1 MKKIF
6 SMFITIQLL
15 FSLFGFSVL
24 GAETVITGKE
34 TYSGKDYNWTLNLET
49 NTLTFHGEGHF
60 YLPNTKIYI
69 SEKIDNLY
77 VNVFDKYVDKIKKIS
92 IEGYDDIATI
102 DLIDYKYLEEIILGS
117 SVEAISAFKSSA
129 FKGEFGSTF
138 KKFTVDPANAS
149 YKSVDGVLYDKDMN
163 LIMYPVGKT
172 DEKWIAPENIADCKA
187 SIYSDFLK
195 EVIIPENVGRCEL
208 GIGGNQL
215 QNVYVYSKEACCV
228 GNGYDNNNEVIT
240 YMYKDSNA
248 LKYATSIICQL
259 KKQVE
264 INIKLMDGELDTKGT
279 YHDNINW
286 IYKKETKTL
295 IISGEGKIPGVANHT
310 NENGEIP
317 YWYLKSEVP
326 YWYLYMGSID
336 TLVIKNGITVPGF
349 NTLYFVPDPKNIYLP
364 KSLESFGYWSFSG
377 EWGASDFCE
386 NVYYEGSESE
396 YKKIEEFDPFWNLQ
410 VHYNTSYIKDFSNVK
425 FLNKEY
431 TYDGTEKSISVTG
444 TLPTGANIE
453 YTNEKATNAGTYN
466 ATAKITCEGY
476 NDLTLNATLKINPK
490 NLTVSGLTAQNK
502 KYDGTD
508 TANLSGGSLNGK
520 ISGDDVNAD
529 IPVTGKFANANA
541 GNNIAVSV
549 DNITLTGTK
558 KDNYTLT
565 QPTGL
570 KANIEKAEITVSAN
584 DKQMVKGGAIPKLDY
599 ATIGELY
606 GNDKITG
613 ELKVNTDGKTV
624 GDFDI
629 TQGTLAVS
637 LNYKL
642 TFEKGKLSVVDKTP
656 QNITVSEI
664 GEKTYGDEA
673 FKISATADENAN
685 LSNFSYES
693 DNKDIAEVT
702 ADGTITIKA
711 AGEANIKVKEPGND
725 DYAAFE
731 KTIKLVVKKK
741 GVEIKSIN
749 IDDKTAALDGVLTE
763 DTDKVT
769 VDFEKVTVEI
779 TGEADETSSN
789 VILKNFALKGKKAAN
804 YEIITNA
811 FESVIANDKIVN
823 VSVKG
828 ENCVL
833 TGGAKY
839 LKGTSVTVTAA
850 PESRYRFRGWYIG
863 DTQVSD
869 KAEYTFTAE
878 EDIELTAKCTR
889 KRSSSSSGSTGGSI
903 SGGSSSYTINFATNG
918 GSEMKSIG
926 VKANQAIGEI
936 AEPTKEGYVFTGWY
950 SDKELTKPFGKEDR
964 ITASVT
970 LYAGW
975 KIDPV
980 RQLILTIGEKSA
992 KAFGKDVEND
1002 VAPIIRNDRTMLPA
1016 RFVAENLGAK
1026 VLWDEDKQL
1035 VTVSGKNEK
1044 DEDVTILITI
1054 GADAA
1059 IVNGEEIKLDSPAFI
1074 ENDRTYTPV
1083 RFIAEQLG
1091 TSVEW
1096 NEEAKTVTITK

>member
-1 MKKIF
+1 MIKKILALF
-6 SMFITIQLL
+6 VSTLMLL
-15 FSLFGFSVL
+15 S
-24 GAETVITGKE
+24 TVIMNVDASGLEAMVGPNVKSSLDMLNDSLVISGTGDMYDFDGLE
-34 TYSGKDYNWTLNLET
+34 DTGYNGWMFMLET
-49 NTLTFHGEGHF
+49 LTVKNGVTSIGNNAFSGYTQLKNVNLADSIRRIGNSAFAGCIRLKELRMPTNLTTLGKNAFALTTIEKVYIDDLEKWCNVESELGSS
-60 YLPNTKIYI
+60 PITSATKIYI
-69 SEKIDNLY
+69 NDKLVTELVVPDSVTTIKEGLFEFADTLKTVQIPESVTKIEDFSLPSSCKFIVYEGSYAYQYMKKKGYNY
-77 VNVFDKYVDKIKKIS
+77 EIKTKDSQNVEMSTITSKTYGDKHFALQLTDKNPELGVFTYTS
-92 IEGYDDIATI
+92 SNTDIATVDKNGNVTI
-102 DLIDYKYLEEIILGS
+102 KN
-117 SVEAISAFKSSA
+117 A
-129 FKGEFGSTF
+129 GETNI
-138 KKFTVDPANAS
+138 TV
-149 YKSVDGVLYDKDMN
+149 K
-163 LIMYPVGKT
+163 
-172 DEKWIAPENIADCKA
+172 
-187 SIYSDFLK
+187 
-195 EVIIPENVGRCEL
+195 R
-208 GIGGNQL
+208 GGNSTYAPFSETQKL
-215 QNVYVYSKEACCV
+215 VVKKVPITITAKNTSKK
-228 GNGYDNNNEVIT
+228 I
-240 YMYKDSNA
+240 
-248 LKYATSIICQL
+248 
-259 KKQVE
+259 
-264 INIKLMDGELDTKGT
+264 GT
-279 YHDNINW
+279 
-286 IYKKETKTL
+286 
-295 IISGEGKIPGVANHT
+295 A
-310 NENGEIP
+310 
-317 YWYLKSEVP
+317 
-326 YWYLYMGSID
+326 
-336 TLVIKNGITVPGF
+336 
-349 NTLYFVPDPKNIYLP
+349 DPK
-364 KSLESFGYWSFSG
+364 LEFDYAGTFVGDDGFSG
-377 EWGASDFCE
+377 ELTRQPG
-386 NVYYEGSESE
+386 
-396 YKKIEEFDPFWNLQ
+396 EE
-410 VHYNTSYIKDFSNVK
+410 V
-425 FLNKEY
+425 
-431 TYDGTEKSISVTG
+431 G
-444 TLPTGANIE
+444 
-453 YTNEKATNAGTYN
+453 
-466 ATAKITCEGY
+466 
-476 NDLTLNATLKINPK
+476 
-490 NLTVSGLTAQNK
+490 
-502 KYDGTD
+502 KYDI
-508 TANLSGGSLNGK
+508 L
-520 ISGDDVNAD
+520 I
-529 IPVTGKFANANA
+529 
-541 GNNIAVSV
+541 
-549 DNITLTGTK
+549 
-558 KDNYTLT
+558 
-565 QPTGL
+565 
-570 KANIEKAEITVSAN
+570 
-584 DKQMVKGGAIPKLDY
+584 
-599 ATIGELY
+599 
-606 GNDKITG
+606 
-613 ELKVNTDGKTV
+613 
-624 GDFDI
+624 
-629 TQGTLAVS
+629 GTLAIND
-637 LNYKL
+637 NYEITYNKGM
-642 TFEKGKLSVVDKTP
+642 FEIFDKTP
-656 QNITVSEI
+656 QNISVVDF

-693 DNKDIAEVT
+693 DNKDVAEVT
-702 ADGTITIKA
+702 ADGTITVKA

-1026 VLWDEDKQL
+1026 VLWYEDKQL

>member
-1 MKKIF
+1 MNIKKVFSMILSLCMLLTIFSGTLTVSADNDVTAKNYLSGIYGLSYFNYVTLEDQISPDLAVTNRRIEIYDASELCSMYHNDWEKMILPIRNAFKKIGGIESSGIDGYGDREYYYMVDENSYSYKGF
-6 SMFITIQLL
+6 RLL
-15 FSLFGFSVL
+15 
-24 GAETVITGKE
+24 GKTASQKIINE
-34 TYSGKDYNWTLNLET
+34 SGI
-49 NTLTFHGEGHF
+49 
-60 YLPNTKIYI
+60 IYI
-69 SEKIDNLY
+69 ECCR
-77 VNVFDKYVDKIKKIS
+77 
-92 IEGYDDIATI
+92 GT
-102 DLIDYKYLEEIILGS
+102 EIL
-117 SVEAISAFKSSA
+117 
-129 FKGEFGSTF
+129 
-138 KKFTVDPANAS
+138 
-149 YKSVDGVLYDKDMN
+149 KDMN
-163 LIMYPVGKT
+163 GISFKG
-172 DEKWIAPENIADCKA
+172 AD
-187 SIYSDFLK
+187 
-195 EVIIPENVGRCEL
+195 
-208 GIGGNQL
+208 
-215 QNVYVYSKEACCV
+215 YV
-228 GNGYDNNNEVIT
+228 
-240 YMYKDSNA
+240 
-248 LKYATSIICQL
+248 
-259 KKQVE
+259 
-264 INIKLMDGELDTKGT
+264 
-279 YHDNINW
+279 
-286 IYKKETKTL
+286 
-295 IISGEGKIPGVANHT
+295 
-310 NENGEIP
+310 
-317 YWYLKSEVP
+317 
-326 YWYLYMGSID
+326 
-336 TLVIKNGITVPGF
+336 
-349 NTLYFVPDPKNIYLP
+349 
-364 KSLESFGYWSFSG
+364 
-377 EWGASDFCE
+377 
-386 NVYYEGSESE
+386 
-396 YKKIEEFDPFWNLQ
+396 
-410 VHYNTSYIKDFSNVK
+410 
-425 FLNKEY
+425 
-431 TYDGTEKSISVTG
+431 YDGTKKRIAVSG
-444 TLPTGANIE
+444 TLPEGALVTYKNA
-453 YTNEKATNAGTYN
+453 NATNAGTYN
-466 ATAKITCEGY
+466 ATAIVTCYGY
-476 NDLTLNATLKINPK
+476 KDLTLNAKFTIKPAEISVKADDAQIVKGEKIPELKY
-490 NLTVSGLTAQNK
+490 TVT
-502 KYDGTD
+502 
-508 TANLSGGSLNGK
+508 NGK
-520 ISGDDVNAD
+520 L
-529 IPVTGKFANANA
+529 F
-541 GNNIAVSV
+541 
-549 DNITLTGTK
+549 
-558 KDNYTLT
+558 
-565 QPTGL
+565 
-570 KANIEKAEITVSAN
+570 
-584 DKQMVKGGAIPKLDY
+584 
-599 ATIGELY
+599 

-613 ELKVNTDGKTV
+613 TLKTNADGKKT
-624 GDFDI
+624 GNFDI
-629 TQGTLAVS
+629 TQGTLSAGN
-637 LNYKL
+637 NYKINF
-642 TFEKGKLSVVDKTP
+642 TKGTLSVVNKTPQNIAVSKISEKTYGDEAFKLEVTKDALSNLDAFTFESSNTDVAEISADGIITIKNAGETDITVKELGDDIYAPFSETQKLVVKKVPITITAKNTSKKIGTADPKLEFDYAGTFVGDDGFSGELTRQPGEEVGKYDILIGTLAINDNYEITYNKGIFEIFDKTP
-656 QNITVSEI
+656 QNISVVDF

-673 FKISATADENAN
+673 FKISATADEKAN

-693 DNKDIAEVT
+693 DNKDVAEVT

-769 VDFEKVTVEI
+769 VDFEKVTVDI

-789 VILKNFALKGKKAAN
+789 VILKNFTLKGEKAAN
-804 YEIITNA
+804 YEIITND

-950 SDKELTKPFGKEDR
+950 SDKELTKPLGKEDK

-1054 GADAA
+1054 GADTA